1 MSNIIQK
8 DQPPKI
14 GLVSLGCPKALVDS
28 EVLVNKLQKLGYGI
42 SPDYNNADAVVVNT
56 CGFLDSAK
64 AESLNAIGEALNEN
78 GKVIVTGCL
87 GSTPE
92 FIRESHPNVMTITGP
107 QKFNEVLD
115 SITENIPLKSNHFE
129 AKPSSS
135 YVKLTPRHYSYLKI
149 SEGCNH
155 KCSFCIIPSLRG
167 PLKSRPM
174 TSIISEAKSLVER
187 GTKELLV
194 ISQDTSAYGLDLKF
208 EEVSV
213 NGKTLKTNIYN
224 LVNELGSLGVWVR
237 LHYIY
242 PYPHVRKLIP
252 LMDRNYVLPYLDVPF
267 QHAHPDVLKRMA
279 RPSNNVHDL
288 EQISEWRSINP
299 DLSIRS
305 TFIVGFPGETESEFN
320 FLLDWLEE
328 AKIDRVGCFKYE
340 DVSGARSNLMGGHVQ
355 DDIIEDRYH
364 RFMRK
369 AQEISAWK
377 LKEKVGKTYTCVI
390 DTVEAD
396 QLLCRTIF
404 DAPEIDGLV
413 SIRTSQ
419 TNHHIGDRLEVKIQA
434 SSEYDLIGEL
444 VEY

>member
-1 MSNIIQK
+1 MDKSS
-8 DQPPKI
+8 PKI

-28 EVLVNKLQKLGYGI
+28 EILINKLQKLGYGI
-42 SPDYNNADAVVVNT
+42 SPTYDNADAVVVNT

-64 AESLNAIGEALNEN
+64 AESLNAIGEALKEN

-92 FIRESHPNVMTITGP
+92 FIRESHPNVLTITGP

-115 SITENIPLKSNHFE
+115 SITDNIPVKSNRFE
-129 AKPSSS
+129 AKPSPS

-167 PLKSRPM
+167 PLKSRSM

-208 EEVSV
+208 KEVSV
-213 NGKTLKTNIYN
+213 NGKELKTNIYN
-224 LVNELGSLGVWVR
+224 LVNELASLGAWIR

-242 PYPHVRKLIP
+242 PYPHVKQLIP
-252 LMDRNYVLPYLDVPF
+252 LMDQNRVLPYLDVPF
-267 QHAHPDVLKRMA
+267 QHAHPEVLKRMA

-328 AKIDRVGCFKYE
+328 AKIDRMGCFKYE
-340 DVSGARSNLMGGHVQ
+340 DVSGARSNMMDGHLQ
-355 DDIIEDRYH
+355 DDVIEDRYD

-369 AQEISAWK
+369 AQEISALK

-390 DTVEAD
+390 DSVEAE

-413 SIRTSQ
+413 YIPKGQ
-419 TNHHIGDRLEVKIQA
+419 NNHCAGDRLEVKIKA

-444 VEY
+444 A

>member
-1 MSNIIQK
+1 MDRNSPN
-8 DQPPKI
+8 I

-28 EVLVNKLQKLGYGI
+28 EVLINKLQKLGYGI
-42 SPDYNNADAVVVNT
+42 SPTYDNADAVVVNT

-92 FIRESHPNVMTITGP
+92 FIRQSHPNVMTITGP
-107 QKFNEVLD
+107 QKFTEVLD
-115 SITENIPLKSNHFE
+115 SITENIPIKTNPFE

-167 PLKSRPM
+167 PLKSRSLN
-174 TSIISEAKSLVER
+174 SILSEAKTLVER

-208 EEVSV
+208 EEVIV
-213 NGKTLKTNIYN
+213 DGKKLKTNIYN
-224 LVNELGSLGVWVR
+224 LVNELASLGAWVR

-242 PYPHVRKLIP
+242 PYPHVKKLIP
-252 LMDRNYVLPYLDVPF
+252 LMDHKRVLPYLDVPF

-288 EQISEWRSINP
+288 QQISQWRSINP
-299 DLSIRS
+299 DLNIRS
-305 TFIVGFPGETESEFN
+305 TFIVGFPGETESEFS

-328 AKIDRVGCFKYE
+328 AKINRVGCFKYE
-340 DVSGARSNLMGGHVQ
+340 NVSGARSNLMEDHIP
-355 DDIIEDRYH
+355 DDVIEDRFN
-364 RFMRK
+364 RFMIK
-369 AQEISAWK
+369 AQELSEST
-377 LKEKVGKTYTCVI
+377 LQEKVGKTYTCVI
-390 DTVEAD
+390 DTVEPD
-396 QLLCRTIF
+396 QFLCRSIF

-413 SIRTSQ
+413 YVPNNKNTHSV
-419 TNHHIGDRLEVKIQA
+419 GDRVKVKIKS

-444 VEY
+444 T

>member
-1 MSNIIQK
+1 MDKPAPN
-8 DQPPKI
+8 I

-28 EVLVNKLQKLGYGI
+28 EVLINKLQKLGYGI
-42 SPDYNNADAVVVNT
+42 SPNYDNADAVVVNT

-64 AESLNAIGEALNEN
+64 AESLNAIGEALSEN

-92 FIRESHPNVMTITGP
+92 FIRKSHPNVMTITGP

-115 SITENIPLKSNHFE
+115 SITENVPIKSNPFE

-135 YVKLTPRHYSYLKI
+135 YVKLTPKHYSYLKI

-167 PLKSRPM
+167 PLKSRSM
-174 TSIISEAKSLVER
+174 NSILFEAKALVER

-208 EEVSV
+208 EEVLL
-213 NGKTLKTNIYN
+213 NGKRLKTNIYN
-224 LVNELGSLGVWVR
+224 LVDALGSLGVWVR

-242 PYPHVRKLIP
+242 PYPHVKKLIP

-279 RPSNNVHDL
+279 RPSNNIHDL
-288 EQISEWRSINP
+288 EQISEWRSLNP

-340 DVSGARSNLMGGHVQ
+340 DVYGARSNLMEDHVQ
-355 DDIIEDRYH
+355 TNIIEDRYD

-369 AQEISAWK
+369 AQEISALK
-377 LKEKVGKTYTCVI
+377 LKEKVGKTYTCVV
-390 DTVEAD
+390 DSVELG
-396 QLLCRTIF
+396 QVLCRTIF

-413 SIRTSQ
+413 YVP
-419 TNHHIGDRLEVKIQA
+419 TNQHYSVGDRLEVKIDTT
-434 SSEYDLIGEL
+434 SEYDLTGQP
-444 VEY
+444 V

>member
-1 MSNIIQK
+1 MIQK
-8 DQPPKI
+8 DQPPQI

-28 EVLVNKLQKLGYGI
+28 EVLVNKLRKLGYGI
-42 SPDYNNADAVVVNT
+42 SPNYDNADAVVVNT

-115 SITENIPLKSNHFE
+115 SITENIPLKSNQFE

-213 NGKTLKTNIYN
+213 NGKKLKTNIYN
-224 LVNELGSLGVWVR
+224 LVSELGSLGVWVR

-288 EQISEWRSINP
+288 EQISDWRSVNP
-299 DLSIRS
+299 DLNIRS

-340 DVSGARSNLMGGHVQ
+340 DVAGARSNLMVDHVRT
-355 DDIIEDRYH
+355 DVIEGRYD

-369 AQEISAWK
+369 AQEISALK
-377 LKEKVGKTYTCVI
+377 LKEKVGNTYTCLI
-390 DTVEAD
+390 DTIEPN

-413 SIRTSQ
+413 CVP
-419 TNHHIGDRLEVKIQA
+419 TNHTSYSIGDSLKVKISGA
-434 SSEYDLIGEL
+434 SEYDLTGEL
-444 VEY
+444 V

>member
-1 MSNIIQK
+1 MDRNSPN
-8 DQPPKI
+8 I

-28 EVLVNKLQKLGYGI
+28 EVLINKLQKLGYGI
-42 SPDYNNADAVVVNT
+42 SPTYDNADAVVVNT

-92 FIRESHPNVMTITGP
+92 FIRQSHPNVMTITGP
-107 QKFNEVLD
+107 QKFTEVLD
-115 SITENIPLKSNHFE
+115 SITENIPIKTNPFE

-167 PLKSRPM
+167 PLKSRSLN
-174 TSIISEAKSLVER
+174 SILSEAKTLVER

-208 EEVSV
+208 EEVIV
-213 NGKTLKTNIYN
+213 DGKKLKTNIYN
-224 LVNELGSLGVWVR
+224 LVNELASLGAWVR

-242 PYPHVRKLIP
+242 PYPHVKQLIP
-252 LMDRNYVLPYLDVPF
+252 LMDHKRVLPYLDVPF

-288 EQISEWRSINP
+288 QQISQWRSINP
-299 DLSIRS
+299 DLNIRS
-305 TFIVGFPGETESEFN
+305 TFIVGFPGETESEFS

-328 AKIDRVGCFKYE
+328 AKINRVGCFKYE
-340 DVSGARSNLMGGHVQ
+340 NVSGARSNLMEDHIP
-355 DDIIEDRYH
+355 DDVIEDRFN
-364 RFMRK
+364 RFMIK
-369 AQEISAWK
+369 AQELSEST
-377 LKEKVGKTYTCVI
+377 LQEKVGKTYTCVI
-390 DTVEAD
+390 DTVEPEK
-396 QLLCRTIF
+396 LICRTVF

-413 SIRTSQ
+413 YVPKNQ
-419 TNHHIGDRLEVKIQA
+419 TNHCVGDRVLVKIKA
-434 SSEYDLIGEL
+434 SSEYDLEGDL
-444 VEY
+444 T

>member
-1 MSNIIQK
+1 MDKKFPN
-8 DQPPKI
+8 I

-28 EVLVNKLQKLGYGI
+28 EVLINKLQQLGYGI
-42 SPDYNNADAVVVNT
+42 SPTYGNADAVVVNT

-92 FIRESHPNVMTITGP
+92 FILESHPNVMTITGP

-115 SITENIPLKSNHFE
+115 SITEYVPIKSNPFE

-135 YVKLTPRHYSYLKI
+135 YVKLTPKHYSYLKI

-167 PLKSRPM
+167 SLKSRSM
-174 TSIISEAKSLVER
+174 TSIISEAKRLVER

-194 ISQDTSAYGLDLKF
+194 ISQDTSAYGLDLKY
-208 EEVSV
+208 EEISI
-213 NGKTLKTNIYN
+213 NGKKLKTNIYN
-224 LVNELGSLGVWVR
+224 LVNELSSLGVWIR

-242 PYPHVRKLIP
+242 PYPHVKKLIP
-252 LMDRNYVLPYLDVPF
+252 LMNENTVLPYLDVPF
-267 QHAHPDVLKRMA
+267 QHAHPDVLKRMV
-279 RPSNNVHDL
+279 RPSNHVHDL
-288 EQISEWRSINP
+288 EQISEWRSVNP

-305 TFIVGFPGETESEFN
+305 TFIVGFPGETESEFK

-340 DVSGARSNLMGGHVQ
+340 DVSGARSNLMENQIQ
-355 DDIIEDRYH
+355 DDIKEDRYN

-369 AQEISAWK
+369 AQEISKLK
-377 LKEKVGKTYTCVI
+377 LKEKVGKTYSCVV
-390 DTVEAD
+390 DKEEPD
-396 QLLCRTIF
+396 QLLCRSIF

-413 SIRTSQ
+413 YVPNSKTTLSV
-419 TNHHIGDRLEVKIQA
+419 GDRVKVKIKN

-444 VEY
+444 T

>member
-1 MSNIIQK
+1 MDKNS
-8 DQPPKI
+8 PKI

-28 EVLVNKLQKLGYGI
+28 EVLINKLQTLGYGI
-42 SPDYNNADAVVVNT
+42 SQTYDNADAVVVNT

-64 AESLNAIGEALNEN
+64 TESLNAIGEALNEN

-92 FIRESHPNVMTITGP
+92 FIRGSHPNVMAITGP

-115 SITENIPLKSNHFE
+115 SIMENIPIKSNPFE

-135 YVKLTPRHYSYLKI
+135 YIKLTPRHYSYLKI

-167 PLKSRPM
+167 PLKSRSM
-174 TSIISEAKSLVER
+174 ASILSEAKSLVER
-187 GTKELLV
+187 GTKELLI

-208 EEVSV
+208 EETLV
-213 NGKTLKTNIYN
+213 NGKKHKTNIYN
-224 LVNELGSLGVWVR
+224 LVNELASLGIWVR

-242 PYPHVRKLIP
+242 PYPHVKQLIP
-252 LMDRNYVLPYLDVPF
+252 LMDQNRVLPYLDVPF

-340 DVSGARSNLMGGHVQ
+340 DVSGARSNVMKDHLH
-355 DDIIEDRYH
+355 DDIIQDRYD
-364 RFMRK
+364 RFMSR
-369 AQEISAWK
+369 AQQLSELK
-377 LKEKVGKTYTCVI
+377 LKEKVGKTLTCVI
-390 DTVEAD
+390 DTVEQD
-396 QLLCRTIF
+396 HLICRSIF
-404 DAPEIDGLV
+404 DAPEIDGIV
-413 SIRTSQ
+413 SVPNKQRHYRVGEHVT
-419 TNHHIGDRLEVKIQA
+419 VKIKG
-434 SSEYDLIGEL
+434 SSEYDLEGEL
-444 VEY
+444 LIS

>member
-1 MSNIIQK
+1 MDKNSPNIGI
-8 DQPPKI
+8 
-14 GLVSLGCPKALVDS
+14 VSLGCPKALVDS
-28 EVLVNKLQKLGYGI
+28 EVLINKLQKLGYGI
-42 SPDYNNADAVVVNT
+42 SPTYDNADAVVVNT

-64 AESLNAIGEALNEN
+64 AESLNAIGEALNKN

-92 FIRESHPNVMTITGP
+92 FIRASHPNVMVITGP

-115 SITENIPLKSNHFE
+115 SITENVPIKTNQFE

-167 PLKSRPM
+167 PLKSRSM
-174 TSIISEAKSLVER
+174 TSILSEAKNLVES
-187 GTKELLV
+187 GTKELLI

-208 EEVSV
+208 EETLVS
-213 NGKTLKTNIYN
+213 GRKLKTNIYN
-224 LVNELGSLGVWVR
+224 LVNELASLGVWVR

-242 PYPHVRKLIP
+242 PYPHVTQLIP
-252 LMDRNYVLPYLDVPF
+252 LMDQNRVLPYLDVPF

-340 DVSGARSNLMGGHVQ
+340 DVSGARSNVMEGHLN
-355 DDIIEDRYH
+355 DDIIQDRYD
-364 RFMRK
+364 RFMSR
-369 AQEISAWK
+369 AQQLSELK
-377 LKEKVGKTYTCVI
+377 LKEKVGKTFTCVI
-390 DTVEAD
+390 DSVERD
-396 QLLCRTIF
+396 HLICRSIF
-404 DAPEIDGLV
+404 DAPEIDGVV
-413 SIRTSQ
+413 SVPTKQ
-419 TNHHIGDRLEVKIQA
+419 THYSVGEHVTVKIRG
-434 SSEYDLIGEL
+434 SSEYDLEGVL
-444 VEY
+444 F

>member
-1 MSNIIQK
+1 MDKNS
-8 DQPPKI
+8 PKI

-28 EVLVNKLQKLGYGI
+28 EVLINKLQTLGYGI
-42 SPDYNNADAVVVNT
+42 SQTYDNADAVVVNT

-64 AESLNAIGEALNEN
+64 TESLNAIGEALNEN

-92 FIRESHPNVMTITGP
+92 FIRDSHPNVMAITGP

-115 SITENIPLKSNHFE
+115 SITENIPIKSNPFE

-167 PLKSRPM
+167 PLKSRSM
-174 TSIISEAKSLVER
+174 ASILSEAKSLVEG
-187 GTKELLV
+187 GTKELLI

-208 EEVSV
+208 EETLV
-213 NGKTLKTNIYN
+213 NGKKLKTNIYN
-224 LVNELGSLGVWVR
+224 LVNELASLGIWVR

-242 PYPHVRKLIP
+242 PYPHVKQLIP
-252 LMDRNYVLPYLDVPF
+252 LMDQNRVLPYLDVPF

-340 DVSGARSNLMGGHVQ
+340 DVSGARSNAMEGHLR
-355 DDIIEDRYH
+355 DDIIQDRYD
-364 RFMRK
+364 RFMSR
-369 AQEISAWK
+369 AQQLSELK
-377 LKEKVGKTYTCVI
+377 LKEKIGKTFTCVI
-390 DTVEAD
+390 DSVEQD
-396 QLLCRTIF
+396 HLICRSIF
-404 DAPEIDGLV
+404 DAPEIDGVV
-413 SIRTSQ
+413 SVPNKQRHYRVGEHV
-419 TNHHIGDRLEVKIQA
+419 NVKIKG
-434 SSEYDLIGEL
+434 SSEYDLEGEL
-444 VEY
+444 LIS

>member
-1 MSNIIQK
+1 MDKNSPN
-8 DQPPKI
+8 I

-28 EVLVNKLQKLGYGI
+28 EVLINKLQKLGYGI
-42 SPDYNNADAVVVNT
+42 SPTYNNADAVVVNT

-92 FIRESHPNVMTITGP
+92 FILESHPNVMTITGP

-115 SITENIPLKSNHFE
+115 SITEHVPIKSNPFE

-135 YVKLTPRHYSYLKI
+135 YVKLTPKHYSYLKI

-167 PLKSRPM
+167 PLKSRSM
-174 TSIISEAKSLVER
+174 TSIISEAKRLVER

-194 ISQDTSAYGLDLKF
+194 ISQDTSAYGLDLKY
-208 EEVSV
+208 EEISI
-213 NGKTLKTNIYN
+213 NGKKLKTNIYN
-224 LVNELGSLGVWVR
+224 LVNELSSLGVWVR

-242 PYPHVRKLIP
+242 PYPHVKKLIP
-252 LMDRNYVLPYLDVPF
+252 LMNENTVLPYLDVPF
-267 QHAHPDVLKRMA
+267 QHAHPDVLKRMV
-279 RPSNNVHDL
+279 RPSNHVHDL
-288 EQISEWRSINP
+288 EQISEWRSVNP

-305 TFIVGFPGETESEFN
+305 TFIVGFPGETESEFK

-340 DVSGARSNLMGGHVQ
+340 DVSGARSNLMENQ
-355 DDIIEDRYH
+355 IPDDVKEDRYN

-369 AQEISAWK
+369 AQEISKLK
-377 LKEKVGKTYTCVI
+377 LKEKVGKTYSCVV
-390 DTVEAD
+390 DKEEPA
-396 QLLCRTIF
+396 QLLCRSIF

-413 SIRTSQ
+413 YVPNNNTAHSL
-419 TNHHIGDRLEVKIQA
+419 GDRVKVKIKN

-444 VEY
+444 T

>member
-1 MSNIIQK
+1 MIQK

-115 SITENIPLKSNHFE
+115 SITENVPLKSNHFE

-187 GTKELLV
+187 GAKELLV
-194 ISQDTSAYGLDLKF
+194 ISQDTSAYGLDLRF

-242 PYPHVRKLIP
+242 PYPHVRQLIP

-279 RPSNNVHDL
+279 RPSNKVHDL

-340 DVSGARSNLMGGHVQ
+340 DVSGARSNLMDGHVQ
-355 DDIIEDRYH
+355 EDIIEDRYH

-369 AQEISAWK
+369 AQEISELK
-377 LKEKVGKTYTCVI
+377 LKEKVGKTYSCVI

-413 SIRTSQ
+413 YVPPNQ
-419 TNHHIGDRLEVKIQA
+419 TNHNTGDRLEVKIHA
-434 SSEYDLIGEL
+434 SSEYDLIGAL
-444 VEY
+444 V

>member
-1 MSNIIQK
+1 MIQK

-92 FIRESHPNVMTITGP
+92 FIRKSHPNVMTITGP

-115 SITENIPLKSNHFE
+115 SITENIPLKSNQFE

-194 ISQDTSAYGLDLKF
+194 ISQDTSAYGLDIKF

-213 NGKTLKTNIYN
+213 NGKTIKTNIYN
-224 LVNELGSLGVWVR
+224 LVRELGSLGVWVR

-299 DLSIRS
+299 DISIRS

-340 DVSGARSNLMGGHVQ
+340 DVYGARSNLMGGHVQ
-355 DDIIEDRYH
+355 GDIIEDRYH

-369 AQEISAWK
+369 AQEISEWK
-377 LKEKVGKTYTCVI
+377 LKEKVGKTYTCVVDNI
-390 DTVEAD
+390 EAD

-413 SIRTSQ
+413 SIPTSQ
-419 TNHHIGDRLEVKIQA
+419 NNHHVGDRLEVRIQA
-434 SSEYDLIGEL
+434 SSEYDLTGGL

>member
-1 MSNIIQK
+1 MIQK
-8 DQPPKI
+8 DEPPKI

-92 FIRESHPNVMTITGP
+92 FIRDSHPNVMSITGP

-115 SITENIPLKSNHFE
+115 SITENVPLKSNHFE

-187 GTKELLV
+187 GAKELLV
-194 ISQDTSAYGLDLKF
+194 ISQDTSAYGLDLRF

-340 DVSGARSNLMGGHVQ
+340 DVSGARSNLMDGHVQ
-355 DDIIEDRYH
+355 EDIIEDRYH

-377 LKEKVGKTYTCVI
+377 LKEKVGKTYTCVV
-390 DTVEAD
+390 DTIEAD

-413 SIRTSQ
+413 SVPTSQ
-419 TNHHIGDRLEVKIQA
+419 TNHHVGDRLEVKIQA
-434 SSEYDLIGEL
+434 SSEYDLIGAL
-444 VEY
+444 V

>member
-1 MSNIIQK
+1 MIQK

-115 SITENIPLKSNHFE
+115 SITENIPLKSNQFE

-208 EEVSV
+208 KEVSV

-224 LVNELGSLGVWVR
+224 LVSELGSLGVWVR

-305 TFIVGFPGETESEFN
+305 TFIVGFPGETEIEFN

-340 DVSGARSNLMGGHVQ
+340 DVSGARSNLMDGHVR

-413 SIRTSQ
+413 YIPNDQRNYSA
-419 TNHHIGDRLEVKIQA
+419 GDRVEVKIKA
-434 SSEYDLIGEL
+434 SSDYDLIGEL
-444 VEY
+444 IRY

>member
-1 MSNIIQK
+1 MDKNS
-8 DQPPKI
+8 PKI

-28 EVLVNKLQKLGYGI
+28 EVLINKLQTLGYGI
-42 SPDYNNADAVVVNT
+42 SQTYDNADAVVVNT

-64 AESLNAIGEALNEN
+64 TESLNAIGEALNEN

-92 FIRESHPNVMTITGP
+92 FIRDSHPNVMAITGP

-115 SITENIPLKSNHFE
+115 SITENIPIKSNPFE

-167 PLKSRPM
+167 PLKSRSM
-174 TSIISEAKSLVER
+174 ASILSEAKSLVER
-187 GTKELLV
+187 GTKELLI

-208 EEVSV
+208 EETLV
-213 NGKTLKTNIYN
+213 NGKKLKTNIYN
-224 LVNELGSLGVWVR
+224 LVSELASLGIWVR

-242 PYPHVRKLIP
+242 PYPHVKQLIP
-252 LMDRNYVLPYLDVPF
+252 LMGQDRVLPYLDVPF

-288 EQISEWRSINP
+288 QQISEWRSINP

-328 AKIDRVGCFKYE
+328 ANIDRVGCFKYE
-340 DVSGARSNLMGGHVQ
+340 DVSGARSHAVHQ
-355 DDIIEDRYH
+355 
-364 RFMRK
+364 
-369 AQEISAWK
+369 
-377 LKEKVGKTYTCVI
+377 
-390 DTVEAD
+390 
-396 QLLCRTIF
+396 
-404 DAPEIDGLV
+404 
-413 SIRTSQ
+413 IRL
-419 TNHHIGDRLEVKIQA
+419 HI
-434 SSEYDLIGEL
+434 
-444 VEY
+444 

>member
-1 MSNIIQK
+1 MDRNSPN
-8 DQPPKI
+8 I

-28 EVLVNKLQKLGYGI
+28 EVLINKLQKLGYGI
-42 SPDYNNADAVVVNT
+42 SPTYDNADAVVVNT

-92 FIRESHPNVMTITGP
+92 FIRQSHPNVMTITGP
-107 QKFNEVLD
+107 QKFTEVLD
-115 SITENIPLKSNHFE
+115 SITENIPIKTNPFE

-167 PLKSRPM
+167 PLKSRSLN
-174 TSIISEAKSLVER
+174 SILSEAKTLVER

-208 EEVSV
+208 EEVIV
-213 NGKTLKTNIYN
+213 DGKKLKTNIYN
-224 LVNELGSLGVWVR
+224 LVNELASLGAWVR

-242 PYPHVRKLIP
+242 PYPHVKQLIP
-252 LMDRNYVLPYLDVPF
+252 LMDHKRVLPYLDVPF

-288 EQISEWRSINP
+288 QQISQWRSINP
-299 DLSIRS
+299 DLNIRS
-305 TFIVGFPGETESEFN
+305 TFIVGFPGETESEFS

-328 AKIDRVGCFKYE
+328 AKINRVGCFKYE
-340 DVSGARSNLMGGHVQ
+340 NVSGARSNLMEDHIP
-355 DDIIEDRYH
+355 DDVIEDRFN
-364 RFMRK
+364 RFMIK
-369 AQEISAWK
+369 AQELSEST
-377 LKEKVGKTYTCVI
+377 LQEKVGKTYTCVI
-390 DTVEAD
+390 DTVEPEK
-396 QLLCRTIF
+396 LICRTVF

-413 SIRTSQ
+413 YVPKNK
-419 TNHHIGDRLEVKIQA
+419 TNHCVGDRVLVKIKA
-434 SSEYDLIGEL
+434 SSEYDLEGDL
-444 VEY
+444 T

>member
-1 MSNIIQK
+1 MIQK
-8 DQPPKI
+8 DQPPQI

-28 EVLVNKLQKLGYGI
+28 EVLVNKLRKLGYGI
-42 SPDYNNADAVVVNT
+42 SPNYDNADAVVVNT

-115 SITENIPLKSNHFE
+115 SITENVPLKSNQFE
-129 AKPSSS
+129 AKPSYS

-213 NGKTLKTNIYN
+213 NGKKLKTNIYN
-224 LVNELGSLGVWVR
+224 LVSELGSLGVWVR

-288 EQISEWRSINP
+288 EQISDWRAINP
-299 DLSIRS
+299 DINIRS

-340 DVSGARSNLMGGHVQ
+340 DVAGARSNLMVDHVKT
-355 DDIIEDRYH
+355 DIIEDRYD

-369 AQEISAWK
+369 AQEISALK
-377 LKEKVGKTYTCVI
+377 LKEKVGNTYTCLI
-390 DTVEAD
+390 DTIESN

-404 DAPEIDGLV
+404 DAPEIDGIV
-413 SIRTSQ
+413 CVPTNQTSYS
-419 TNHHIGDRLEVKIQA
+419 IGDSLKVKISA
-434 SSEYDLIGEL
+434 ASEYDLTGEI
-444 VEY
+444 V

>member
-1 MSNIIQK
+1 MIKK

-14 GLVSLGCPKALVDS
+14 GMVSLGCPKALVDS

-174 TSIISEAKSLVER
+174 TSVISEAKSLVER

-208 EEVSV
+208 EEVLV

-340 DVSGARSNLMGGHVQ
+340 DVSGARSNLMDGHVQ
-355 DDIIEDRYH
+355 DDVIEERYH

-369 AQEISAWK
+369 AQEISARK

-413 SIRTSQ
+413 YIPTSQ
-419 TNHHIGDRLEVKIQA
+419 NDYSAGDRLEVKIQA

>member
-1 MSNIIQK
+1 MDKNS
-8 DQPPKI
+8 PKI
-14 GLVSLGCPKALVDS
+14 GFVSLGCPKALVDS

-42 SPDYNNADAVVVNT
+42 SPNYNNADAVIVNT

-92 FIRESHPNVMTITGP
+92 FIRESHPNVMAITGP

-115 SITENIPLKSNHFE
+115 SITDNIPLKRNQFE

-174 TSIISEAKSLVER
+174 TSVISEAKSLVER

-224 LVNELGSLGVWVR
+224 LVSELGSLGVWVR

-252 LMDRNYVLPYLDVPF
+252 LMDQNYVLPYLDVPF

-320 FLLDWLEE
+320 FLLDWLDE
-328 AKIDRVGCFKYE
+328 AQIDRVGCFKYE
-340 DVSGARSNLMGGHVQ
+340 DVSGARSNLMSSHVQ
-355 DDIIEDRYH
+355 DDLIEDRYH

-369 AQEISAWK
+369 ASEISARK
-377 LKEKVGKTYTCVI
+377 LKEKLGKTYTCVI

-413 SIRTSQ
+413 SILASQ
-419 TNHHIGDRLEVKIQA
+419 TNHHVGDRLEVKIRA
-434 SSEYDLIGEL
+434 SSEYDLTGEL
-444 VEY
+444 VDY

>member
-1 MSNIIQK
+1 MDKPAPN
-8 DQPPKI
+8 I

-28 EVLVNKLQKLGYGI
+28 EVLINKLQKLGYGI
-42 SPDYNNADAVVVNT
+42 SPNYDNADAVVVNT

-64 AESLNAIGEALNEN
+64 AESLNAIGEALREN

-92 FIRESHPNVMTITGP
+92 FIRESHPNVLTITGP

-115 SITENIPLKSNHFE
+115 TITENVPIKSNPFE
-129 AKPSSS
+129 ARPSSS
-135 YVKLTPRHYSYLKI
+135 YVKLTPKHYSYLKI

-167 PLKSRPM
+167 PLQSRSM
-174 TSIISEAKSLVER
+174 NSILSEAKALVKR

-213 NGKTLKTNIYN
+213 NGKKLKTNIYN
-224 LVNELGSLGVWVR
+224 LVNELGALGVWVR

-252 LMDRNYVLPYLDVPF
+252 LMNRKYVLPYLDVPF

-279 RPSNNVHDL
+279 RPSHNVHDL
-288 EQISEWRSINP
+288 EQITEWRSINP
-299 DLSIRS
+299 ELSIRS

-320 FLLDWLEE
+320 FLLNWLEE

-340 DVSGARSNLMGGHVQ
+340 DVYGARSNLMEGHVKT
-355 DDIIEDRYH
+355 DIINDRYD

-369 AQEISAWK
+369 AQEISALR
-377 LKEKVGKTYTCVI
+377 LKEKVGKTYTCLV
-390 DTVEAD
+390 DSVEAD

-413 SIRTSQ
+413 YVPTKQ
-419 TNHHIGDRLEVKIQA
+419 TNQATGDLLKIKING
-434 SSEYDLIGEL
+434 SSEYDLTGQL
-444 VEY
+444 V

>member
-1 MSNIIQK
+1 MDKSSPN
-8 DQPPKI
+8 I

-28 EVLVNKLQKLGYGI
+28 EVLINKLQKLGYGI
-42 SPDYNNADAVVVNT
+42 SPTYDNADAVVVNT

-92 FIRESHPNVMTITGP
+92 FILESHPNVMTITGP

-115 SITENIPLKSNHFE
+115 SITEHVPIKSNPFE

-135 YVKLTPRHYSYLKI
+135 YVKLTPKHYSYLKI

-167 PLKSRPM
+167 SLKSRSM
-174 TSIISEAKSLVER
+174 TSIISEAKRLVER

-194 ISQDTSAYGLDLKF
+194 ISQDTSAYGLDLKY
-208 EEVSV
+208 EEVTI
-213 NGKTLKTNIYN
+213 NGRKLKTNIYN
-224 LVNELGSLGVWVR
+224 LVNELSSLGVWVR

-242 PYPHVRKLIP
+242 PYPHVKKLIP
-252 LMDRNYVLPYLDVPF
+252 LMNENTVLPYLDVPF
-267 QHAHPDVLKRMA
+267 QHAHPDVLKRMV
-279 RPSNNVHDL
+279 RPSNHVHDL
-288 EQISEWRSINP
+288 EQISEWRSVNP

-305 TFIVGFPGETESEFN
+305 TFIVGFPGETESEFK

-340 DVSGARSNLMGGHVQ
+340 DVSGARSNLMENQ
-355 DDIIEDRYH
+355 IPDDIKEDRYN

-369 AQEISAWK
+369 AQEISKLK
-377 LKEKVGKTYTCVI
+377 LKEKVGKTYSCVV
-390 DTVEAD
+390 DKEEPD
-396 QLLCRTIF
+396 QLLCRSIF

-413 SIRTSQ
+413 YVPNNKTGYSV
-419 TNHHIGDRLEVKIQA
+419 GDRVNVKIKN

-444 VEY
+444 T

>member
-1 MSNIIQK
+1 M
-8 DQPPKI
+8 
-14 GLVSLGCPKALVDS
+14 
-28 EVLVNKLQKLGYGI
+28 
-42 SPDYNNADAVVVNT
+42 
-56 CGFLDSAK
+56 
-64 AESLNAIGEALNEN
+64 
-78 GKVIVTGCL
+78 IVTGCL

-107 QKFNEVLD
+107 QKFNQVLD
-115 SITENIPLKSNHFE
+115 SITENVPIKSNPFE

-135 YVKLTPRHYSYLKI
+135 YVKLTPKHYSYLKI

-167 PLKSRPM
+167 PLQSRSM
-174 TSIISEAKSLVER
+174 NSILSEAKALVER

-213 NGKTLKTNIYN
+213 NGKKLKTNIYN

-252 LMDRNYVLPYLDVPF
+252 LMSQNYVLPYLDVPF

-279 RPSNNVHDL
+279 RPSHNVHDL
-288 EQISEWRSINP
+288 EQISEWRSVNP

-340 DVSGARSNLMGGHVQ
+340 DVYGARSNLMEDHVQ
-355 DDIIEDRYH
+355 TEIIDDRYD

-369 AQEISAWK
+369 AQEISALK
-377 LKEKVGKTYTCVI
+377 LKEKVGKTFTCLV
-390 DTVEAD
+390 DKVEAD
-396 QLLCRTIF
+396 QLICRTIF
-404 DAPEIDGLV
+404 DAPEIDGIV
-413 SIRTSQ
+413 FVHTDQ
-419 TNHHIGDRLEVKIQA
+419 TNHAKGDLLRVGINA
-434 SSEYDLIGEL
+434 SSEYDLTGQL
-444 VEY
+444 V

>member
-1 MSNIIQK
+1 MDRNSPN
-8 DQPPKI
+8 I

-28 EVLVNKLQKLGYGI
+28 EVLINKLQKLGYGI
-42 SPDYNNADAVVVNT
+42 SPTYDNADAVVVNT

-92 FIRESHPNVMTITGP
+92 FIRQSHPNVMTITGP
-107 QKFNEVLD
+107 QKFTEVLD
-115 SITENIPLKSNHFE
+115 SITENIPIKTNPFE

-167 PLKSRPM
+167 PLRSRSLN
-174 TSIISEAKSLVER
+174 SILSEAKTLVER

-208 EEVSV
+208 EEVLV
-213 NGKTLKTNIYN
+213 DGKKLKTNIYN
-224 LVNELGSLGVWVR
+224 LVNELASLGAWVR

-242 PYPHVRKLIP
+242 PYPHVKKLIP
-252 LMDRNYVLPYLDVPF
+252 LMDHKRVLPYLDVPF

-288 EQISEWRSINP
+288 QQISQWRSINP
-299 DLSIRS
+299 DLNIRS
-305 TFIVGFPGETESEFN
+305 TFIVGFPGETESEFS

-328 AKIDRVGCFKYE
+328 AKINRVGCFKYE
-340 DVSGARSNLMGGHVQ
+340 NVSGARSNLMEDHIQ
-355 DDIIEDRYH
+355 DDVIEDRFN
-364 RFMRK
+364 RFMIK
-369 AQEISAWK
+369 AQELSEST
-377 LKEKVGKTYTCVI
+377 LQEKVGKTYTCVI
-390 DTVEAD
+390 DTVEPEK
-396 QLLCRTIF
+396 LICRTVF

-413 SIRTSQ
+413 YVPRKQ
-419 TNHHIGDRLEVKIQA
+419 TNHCVGDRVLVKIKA
-434 SSEYDLIGEL
+434 SSEYDLEGDL
-444 VEY
+444 T

>member
-1 MSNIIQK
+1 MSNGS
-8 DQPPKI
+8 PKI
-14 GLVSLGCPKALVDS
+14 GFVSLGCPKALVDS
-28 EVLVNKLQKLGYGI
+28 EILINKLKKLGYGI
-42 SPDYNNADAVVVNT
+42 SPTYDNADAVVVNT

-87 GSTPE
+87 GATPE
-92 FIRESHPNVMTITGP
+92 FIQESHPDVMTITGP
-107 QKFNEVLD
+107 QKFNEVLNA
-115 SITENIPLKSNHFE
+115 ITESIPVKSNRFE

-135 YVKLTPRHYSYLKI
+135 YVKLTPKHYSYLKI

-167 PLKSRPM
+167 PLESRSM
-174 TSIISEAKSLVER
+174 TSIIAEAKNLVER

-208 EEVSV
+208 KEVSI
-213 NGKTLKTNIYN
+213 NGKKLKSNIYN
-224 LVNELGSLGVWVR
+224 LVKELGSLGVWVR

-242 PYPHVRKLIP
+242 PYPHVRQLIP
-252 LMDRNYVLPYLDVPF
+252 LMDQNRVLPYLDVPF

-288 EQISEWRSINP
+288 DQISEWRSINP
-299 DLSIRS
+299 NISIRS
-305 TFIVGFPGETESEFN
+305 TFIVGFPGETATQFN
-320 FLLDWLEE
+320 FMLDWLEE

-340 DVSGARSNLMGGHVQ
+340 DVSGARSNLMEDHVQ
-355 DDIIEDRYH
+355 ADIIEDRFD

-369 AQEISAWK
+369 AQEISALK
-377 LKEKVGKTYTCVI
+377 LKEKIGKTYTCVI
-390 DTVEAD
+390 DTVEPT
-396 QLLCRTIF
+396 QIVCRTIF

-413 SIRTSQ
+413 YVPTDQKTYSV
-419 TNHHIGDRLEVKIQA
+419 GDRLKIKIKD
-434 SSEYDLIGEL
+434 SSEYDLTGEL
-444 VEY
+444 V

>member
-1 MSNIIQK
+1 MDKTS
-8 DQPPKI
+8 PKI

-28 EVLVNKLQKLGYGI
+28 EVLINKLQNLGYRI
-42 SPDYNNADAVVVNT
+42 SPNYTNADAVVVNT

-64 AESLNAIGEALNEN
+64 AESLNAIGEALTEN

-115 SITENIPLKSNHFE
+115 SITENIPLKSNQFE

-213 NGKTLKTNIYN
+213 NGKILKTNIYN
-224 LVNELGSLGVWVR
+224 LVSELGSLGVWVR

-242 PYPHVRKLIP
+242 PYPHVRKLIA

-305 TFIVGFPGETESEFN
+305 TFIVGFPGETEIEFN

-340 DVSGARSNLMGGHVQ
+340 DVSGARSNLMDGHVR

-364 RFMRK
+364 RFMLK
-369 AQEISAWK
+369 AQEISALK

-390 DTVEAD
+390 DTTEAD

-413 SIRTSQ
+413 YIPSSE
-419 TNHHIGDRLEVKIQA
+419 TNHHVGNRLEVKIRA
-434 SSEYDLIGEL
+434 SREYDLIGEL

>member
-1 MSNIIQK
+1 MDRNY
-8 DQPPKI
+8 PKI
-14 GLVSLGCPKALVDS
+14 GIVSLGCPKALVDS
-28 EVLVNKLQKLGYGI
+28 EILINKLQKLGYGI
-42 SPDYNNADAVVVNT
+42 SPTYNNADAVVVNT

-64 AESLNAIGEALNEN
+64 AESLNAIGEAINEN

-115 SITENIPLKSNHFE
+115 SITDNIPVKSDRFE

-135 YVKLTPRHYSYLKI
+135 YIKLTPRHYSYLKI

-167 PLKSRPM
+167 PLKSRSM
-174 TSIISEAKSLVER
+174 TSIISEAER
-187 GTKELLV
+187 LIKMGTKELLV

-208 EEVSV
+208 EEELV
-213 NGKTLKTNIYN
+213 NGKNLKTNIYN
-224 LVNELGSLGVWVR
+224 LVKELGSLGAWVR

-242 PYPHVRKLIP
+242 PYPHVRKLVP
-252 LMDRNYVLPYLDVPF
+252 LMDQSRVLPYLDVPF

-279 RPSNNVHDL
+279 RPSKNVHDL
-288 EQISEWRSINP
+288 EQISEWRSVNP
-299 DLSIRS
+299 DINIRS

-340 DVSGARSNLMGGHVQ
+340 DVSGARSNLMEDHIQTEIVS
-355 DDIIEDRYH
+355 DRYD
-364 RFMRK
+364 RLMRK
-369 AQEISAWK
+369 AQEVSAFK
-377 LKEKVGKTYTCVI
+377 LKEKVSKTYTCVI
-390 DTVEAD
+390 DAVKPS
-396 QLLCRTIF
+396 QLLCRTVF
-404 DAPEIDGLV
+404 DAPEIDGV
-413 SIRTSQ
+413 VHVPTTQR
-419 TNHHIGDRLEVKIQA
+419 NHCVGDRLKVKIN
-434 SSEYDLIGEL
+434 SSSQYDLTGEL
-444 VEY
+444 VRH

>member
-1 MSNIIQK
+1 MDKKSPN
-8 DQPPKI
+8 I

-28 EVLVNKLQKLGYGI
+28 EVLINKLQKLGYGI
-42 SPDYNNADAVVVNT
+42 SPTYDNADAVVVNT

-92 FIRESHPNVMTITGP
+92 FILESHPNVMTITGP

-115 SITENIPLKSNHFE
+115 SITEHVPIKSNPFE

-135 YVKLTPRHYSYLKI
+135 YVKLTPKHYSYLKI

-167 PLKSRPM
+167 SLKSRSM
-174 TSIISEAKSLVER
+174 TSIISEAKRLVER

-194 ISQDTSAYGLDLKF
+194 ISQDTSAYGLDLKY
-208 EEVSV
+208 EEISI
-213 NGKTLKTNIYN
+213 NGKKLKTNIYN
-224 LVNELGSLGVWVR
+224 LVNELSSLGVWIR

-242 PYPHVRKLIP
+242 PYPHVKKLIP
-252 LMDRNYVLPYLDVPF
+252 LMNENTVLPYLDVPF
-267 QHAHPDVLKRMA
+267 QHAHPDVLKRMV
-279 RPSNNVHDL
+279 RPSNHVHDL
-288 EQISEWRSINP
+288 EQISEWRSVNP

-305 TFIVGFPGETESEFN
+305 TFIVGFPGETESEFK

-328 AKIDRVGCFKYE
+328 AKIDRAGCFKYE
-340 DVSGARSNLMGGHVQ
+340 DVTGARSNLMENQIQ
-355 DDIIEDRYH
+355 DDVKEDRYN

-369 AQEISAWK
+369 AQEISKLK
-377 LKEKVGKTYTCVI
+377 LKEKVGKTYSCVV
-390 DTVEAD
+390 DKVEPD
-396 QLLCRTIF
+396 QLLCRSIF

-413 SIRTSQ
+413 YIPNNKTGHSV
-419 TNHHIGDRLEVKIQA
+419 GDRVKVKIKS

-444 VEY
+444 T

>member
-1 MSNIIQK
+1 MDKNSPN
-8 DQPPKI
+8 I

-28 EVLVNKLQKLGYGI
+28 EVLINKLQKLGYGI
-42 SPDYNNADAVVVNT
+42 SPTYDNADAVVVNT

-92 FIRESHPNVMTITGP
+92 FILESHPNVMTITGP

-115 SITENIPLKSNHFE
+115 SITEHVPIKSNPFE
-129 AKPSSS
+129 AKPSPS
-135 YVKLTPRHYSYLKI
+135 YVKLTPKHYSYLKI

-167 PLKSRPM
+167 SLKSRSM
-174 TSIISEAKSLVER
+174 TSIISEAKRLVER

-194 ISQDTSAYGLDLKF
+194 ISQDTSAYGLDLKY
-208 EEVSV
+208 EEISI
-213 NGKTLKTNIYN
+213 NGKKLKTNIYN
-224 LVNELGSLGVWVR
+224 LVNELSSLGVWVR

-242 PYPHVRKLIP
+242 PYPHVKKLIP
-252 LMDRNYVLPYLDVPF
+252 LMNENTVLPYLDVPF
-267 QHAHPDVLKRMA
+267 QHAHPDVLKRMV
-279 RPSNNVHDL
+279 RPSNHVHDL
-288 EQISEWRSINP
+288 EQISEWRSVNP

-305 TFIVGFPGETESEFN
+305 TFIVGFPGETESEFE

-340 DVSGARSNLMGGHVQ
+340 DVSGARSNLMENQ
-355 DDIIEDRYH
+355 IPDDIKEDRYN

-369 AQEISAWK
+369 AQEISKLK
-377 LKEKVGKTYTCVI
+377 LKEKVGKTYSCVV
-390 DTVEAD
+390 DKEEPA
-396 QLLCRTIF
+396 QLLCRSIF

-413 SIRTSQ
+413 YVPNNKTAPSV
-419 TNHHIGDRLEVKIQA
+419 GDRVKVKIKN

-444 VEY
+444 T

>member
-1 MSNIIQK
+1 MDRNSPN
-8 DQPPKI
+8 I

-28 EVLVNKLQKLGYGI
+28 EVLINKLQKLGYGI
-42 SPDYNNADAVVVNT
+42 SPTYDNADAVVVNT

-92 FIRESHPNVMTITGP
+92 FIRQSHPNVMTITGP
-107 QKFNEVLD
+107 QKFTEVLD
-115 SITENIPLKSNHFE
+115 SITENIPIKTNPFE

-167 PLKSRPM
+167 SLKSRSLN
-174 TSIISEAKSLVER
+174 SILSEAKTLVER

-208 EEVSV
+208 EEVIV
-213 NGKTLKTNIYN
+213 DGKKLKTNIYN
-224 LVNELGSLGVWVR
+224 LVNELASLGAWVR

-242 PYPHVRKLIP
+242 PYPHVKKLIP
-252 LMDRNYVLPYLDVPF
+252 LMDHKRVLPYLDVPF

-288 EQISEWRSINP
+288 QQISQWRSINP
-299 DLSIRS
+299 DLNIRS
-305 TFIVGFPGETESEFN
+305 TFIVGFPGETESEFS

-328 AKIDRVGCFKYE
+328 AKINRVGCFKYE
-340 DVSGARSNLMGGHVQ
+340 NVSGARSNLMEDHIP
-355 DDIIEDRYH
+355 DDVIEDRFN
-364 RFMRK
+364 RFMIK
-369 AQEISAWK
+369 AQELSEST
-377 LKEKVGKTYTCVI
+377 LQEKVGKTYTCVI
-390 DTVEAD
+390 DTVEPEK
-396 QLLCRTIF
+396 LICRTVF

-413 SIRTSQ
+413 YVPRKQ
-419 TNHHIGDRLEVKIQA
+419 TNHCVGDRVLVKIKA
-434 SSEYDLIGEL
+434 SSEYDLEGDL
-444 VEY
+444 T